1 MNDSNL
7 GGFTSIGTSH
17 RYLIDLSSITEENK
31 KCNHESRIFT
41 SILVIFQTC
50 EKRVLSINAKFR
62 LHVKSAKRCLQA
74 FYINLFGIEQSL
86 GIMVHIP

>member
-7 GGFTSIGTSH
+7 GEFTSIGTLH

-62 LHVKSAKRCLQA
+62 YLRNMQHACWMLHALRLLDLDTD
-74 FYINLFGIEQSL
+74 F
-86 GIMVHIP
+86 

>member
-7 GGFTSIGTSH
+7 GGFTSIGTPH

-62 LHVKSAKRCLQA
+62 KKGRLK
-74 FYINLFGIEQSL
+74 NLPFFMNLSQFFKFRF
-86 GIMVHIP
+86 

>member
-7 GGFTSIGTSH
+7 GGFTSIGTPH

-62 LHVKSAKRCLQA
+62 FFVFWTITKYSKDVA
-74 FYINLFGIEQSL
+74 FSISEFKFLKN
-86 GIMVHIP
+86 